1 MEMIRTCTRLFNRRM
16 RTGKFSNCTKKKMVQ
31 VQVQV
36 QPPLEED
43 GEEDDRVQLS
53 KDGEKT

>member
-16 RTGKFSNCTKKKMVQ
+16 RTGKCSNCTKKKM

-43 GEEDDRVQLS
+43 GEEDDRVQRS